1 MRVGGGCTRQT
12 DGGCPTERAR
22 QRETRRRKRALPPH
36 LPVGTRNRDRQP
48 AKALACGTGADICGH
63 RSCCRAVVLSQPNRT
78 RPPASAV
85 PPHPHRIPVL
95 TSPAGTA
102 SIPGPG
108 DATAGTAGDE
118 QAGAARGAPN
128 AQPQRDVLAR
138 GAAAA
143 KQRECWC
150 RGLSRC
156 GRMLLLRPTPPL
168 PGIGAATGWVSA
180 VASKGS
186 TSPKWRPPPNAQT
199 RTCLAS
205 EASRG
210 GAVTDSHPQV
220 RHVGMT

>member
-1 MRVGGGCTRQT
+1 MIDARGRRLYASNGRGMPNRDKEKQGGENVRCHPTCRLAHAIGT
-12 DGGCPTERAR
+12 DS
-22 QRETRRRKRALPPH
+22 RRKRWRVEL
-36 LPVGTRNRDRQP
+36 VRTY
-48 AKALACGTGADICGH
+48 ADTV
-63 RSCCRAVVLSQPNRT
+63 RAVVLSQPNRT